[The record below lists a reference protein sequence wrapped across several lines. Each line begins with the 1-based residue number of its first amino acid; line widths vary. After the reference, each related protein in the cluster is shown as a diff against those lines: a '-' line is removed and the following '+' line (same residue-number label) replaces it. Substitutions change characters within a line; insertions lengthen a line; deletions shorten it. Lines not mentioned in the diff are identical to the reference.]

1 MKQDKHIDI
10 DAMLSNLPQEADKAM
25 DGLYATPFL
34 KARIDRAVEEKKQ
47 SKVRFALPRWA
58 PALCCAAVVLVLAL
72 VSAPLSQKD
81 QTNPLISSNVLG
93 SNTPTPDGVM
103 TADLNGGSV
112 FISDSSSKP
121 GYRNMWSDVKDGSF
135 PLIGINGKY
144 YRMLTSPNVVENELL
159 GQQIATISEFTT
171 QPSLSGTDVVLSN
184 TASSGAAVYSIHGV
198 DANTLI
204 AAKVNGRMRLFQRVS
219 FNGNALRG
227 RERLTDTLAI
237 GGQVIAMELS
247 GVGTVTD
254 PVDCETLLA
263 TLLDCA
269 SYESSGSISSKKA
282 LLIELS
288 NGLVL
293 QMAVKG
299 DNLAACGVWSCPEF
313 FDAFDS
319 YCN

>member
-1 MKQDKHIDI
+1 MKQDQHIDI
-10 DAMLSNLPQEADKAM
+10 DAMLRNLPQEADKAM

-34 KARIDRAVEEKKQ
+34 KARIDRAVEDKKQ
-47 SKVRFALPRWA
+47 GKVRFALPNWA
-58 PALCCAAVVLVLAL
+58 PALCCAAVVLVLVLAF
-72 VSAPLSQKD
+72 APLNAGNQPNTLIDSGMLG
-81 QTNPLISSNVLG
+81 NP
-93 SNTPTPDGVM
+93 TPVPDGVM

-112 FISDSSSKP
+112 FISASSSKP

-144 YRMLTSPNVVENELL
+144 YRMLTNPNVLDSELL
-159 GQQIATISEFTT
+159 GQQIATVSEFTT

-184 TASSGAAVYSIHGV
+184 AASSGAAVYAIRGV
-198 DANTLI
+198 DADTLV

-227 RERLTDTLAI
+227 RESLADTLALT
-237 GGQVIAMELS
+237 GQVIAMELS

-254 PVDCETLLA
+254 PAACEALLA

-269 SYESSGSISSKKA
+269 TYESSGSISSKQA
-282 LLIELS
+282 LLIEMS

-313 FDAFDS
+313 FEAFDD
-319 YCN
+319 YRD